1 MLLYNISTQLYFL
14 FIRLASIFNS
24 KAKLWVQGRKNWQTL
39 LQNKVNAISNYQ
51 NRKKIW
57 MHVSSL
63 GEFEQGRPV
72 LEALRKKYPHA
83 CIILTFFSPS
93 GYEICKNYHAADI
106 VTYLPADSAKNAERF
121 IQLIQPNLVIWV
133 KYDFWYHFLAKL
145 KKNSVPVLLISAVF
159 RKNSVFEK
167 KFSRH
172 FYRNKVLPC
181 FTHIFVQDESSFLR
195 LRQYYSESQ
204 ITVAGDTRY
213 DRVLEIA
220 SQPKNLPITHFEGL
234 TLVAGSTWQKDEEIL
249 SEVYKTIQIPL
260 RVILAPHEIDESH
273 LQSIEKK
280 FYPDTVRYSQYHTQ
294 PDAKVLL
301 IDSFGLL
308 STLYNYGQ
316 AAYIGNGFGDHIHN
330 LLEAS
335 VYGIPTLFG
344 PNHHKAIEAA
354 EHLQK
359 GLSKEVHNA
368 SDIIEYLIQIYEQPQ
383 KQQEIK
389 RKLQEHYQEKAGA
402 VNYIMAHIQKMN
414 LFA

>member
-24 KAKLWVQGRKNWQTL
+24 KAKLWVQGRKNWQIL

-57 MHVSSL
+57 IHVASL

-72 LEALRKKYPHA
+72 LESIRKKYPHA

-93 GYEICKNYHAADI
+93 GYEVRKNYDAADI
-106 VTYLPADSAKNAERF
+106 VTYLPADTPKNAERF
-121 IQLIQPNLVIWV
+121 IQLIQPDLVIWV

-145 KKNSVPVLLISAVF
+145 KKSSVPVLLISAVF

-167 KFSRH
+167 KFFRH

-195 LRQYYSESQ
+195 LKQYYPQ
-204 ITVAGDTRY
+204 HKITIAGDTRY

-220 SQPKNLPITHFEGL
+220 SQSKCLPITHFEGL

-249 SEVYKTIQIPL
+249 SQVYKNIKIPL
-260 RVILAPHEIDESH
+260 RIIIAPHEIDESH
-273 LQSIEKK
+273 LQKIEKN
-280 FYPDTVRYSQYHTQ
+280 FYPDVVRYSQYYTQ
-294 PDAKVLL
+294 PYAKVIL

-308 STLYNYGQ
+308 STLYYYGQ
-316 AAYIGNGFGDHIHN
+316 VAYIGNGFGSQIHN

-344 PNHHKAIEAA
+344 PNHHKTIEAA

-368 SDIIEYLIQIYEQPQ
+368 ADIIEYLIQIYEQPQ

-402 VNYIMAHIQKMN
+402 VNYIVAHIETMN
-414 LFA
+414 F